1 MSTLDPWFITGFV
14 DAEGYFM
21 IGSTKSE
28 LYRSGYQV
36 TAIFKI
42 SFHRKDYDL
51 LCQIRDYFGVGIITK
66 HGETTLQ
73 YMVRSIKDLNVILS
87 HFDTYPLFS

>member
-1 MSTLDPWFITGFV
+1 
-14 DAEGYFM
+14 M
-21 IGSTKSE
+21 IGLTKSE
-28 LYRSGYQV
+28 QYKLGYQV

-42 SFHRKDYDL
+42 SLHGKDYDL
-51 LCQIRDYFGVGIITK
+51 LCQIRDFFGVGVITK

-87 HFDTYPLFS
+87 HFDAYPLITQK